1 MALYLIRLLTRFWRC
16 ISKLAKEKP
25 SVFDTRIEP
34 APYDP
39 NKPRPDLV
47 RWYDYGEGKCK
58 VLIFGDSLITVAWM
72 YGDFMFGSIHGA
84 V

>member
-1 MALYLIRLLTRFWRC
+1 M
-16 ISKLAKEKP
+16 
-25 SVFDTRIEP
+25 FDTRIEP
-34 APYDP
+34 APDDP

-47 RWYDYGEGKCK
+47 RWNDNGEGKCK

-72 YGDFMFGSIHGA
+72 YGDVMSGSMHVA